1 MKFENIY
8 CLCKKYYN
16 DICRKAILREDG
28 EAVKIIKVDD
38 VLHATEQLAQIEC
51 LKESSEEFLNNI
63 KNVQKGKMMIGESS
77 SLDFKRAKEKLL
89 IEINTIISLYE
100 SMSLHTKEF
109 PGIDIKIP
117 NCENFMD
124 FKKIINEIDFIITKC
139 PFIQREAEFLRF
151 EGIDVGSQWISFVVS
166 GAVAVTV
173 GSILLN
179 NIAAF
184 VDKCIIIRSHYL
196 TTIQQKL
203 EVQKSQIEQ
212 NEKDELIKNIN
223 RIFKIH
229 IENAIKELEEKTG
242 CKISDGDERGRA
254 EQSLQKM
261 GELIDK
267 GLQIYSSIDSPQE
280 TKALFE
286 PLEMKYL
293 SIEQELKAI
302 EDKKNK
308 QSKKEE
314 NDK

>member
-8 CLCKKYYN
+8 SLCKKHCD
-16 DICRKAILREDG
+16 DIIGVELISRDGYIFVDHLDYTINVIGQLVQIDYLKDWLNKFFNAIEN
-28 EAVKIIKVDD
+28 I
-38 VLHATEQLAQIEC
+38 QN
-51 LKESSEEFLNNI
+51 KE
-63 KNVQKGKMMIGESS
+63 VSS
-77 SLDFKRAKEKLL
+77 SSREQKDFREIKEKL
-89 IEINTIISLYE
+89 IAKMETIISLYE
-100 SMSLHTKEF
+100 SMGLSAKKL
-109 PGIDIKIP
+109 PGLDMRIP
-117 NCENFMD
+117 DCDNFTD
-124 FKKIINEIDFIITKC
+124 FKKMITEIEFIITKC
-139 PFIQREAEFLRF
+139 PFTQHEAETLRF
-151 EGIDVGSQWISFVVS
+151 EGVDVGSQWISFAVS
-166 GAVAVTV
+166 GIATIAA

-196 TTIQQKL
+196 TTKQQKQ
-203 EVQKSQIEQ
+203 EIERASIEQ
-212 NEKDELIKNIN
+212 GEKDELLKNIN
-223 RIFKIH
+223 RIYKIH
-229 IENAIKELEEKTG
+229 IENVIKELEEKTG

-267 GLQIYSSIDSPQE
+267 GLRIYSSIDSPKE